1 MPTLTPEV
9 SSPTPAN
16 SEATVVVGLTVDME
30 LVVEIVP
37 ASVTAETTDVLVDV
51 DELEEIDETEVVLE
65 EEDDVLNE
73 LTEEDDVLN
82 VVTDVGVEDD
92 EVVVG
97 DDVDV
102 DVVRT
107 VTTGVEM
114 VATAALYSVTLTC
127 WLLNSSMICP
137 VTSCAVQPETCA
149 DMSSTAVG
157 LVVSSLLTV
166 TT

>member
-1 MPTLTPEV
+1 MMNWMLATDDLFCYFVRPHVPIQPQDYITNPTTIMAFV
-9 SSPTPAN
+9 I
-16 SEATVVVGLTVDME
+16 M
-30 LVVEIVP
+30 IC

-107 VTTGVEM
+107 VTTL
-114 VATAALYSVTLTC
+114 AADIRDWLKCLKLTFG
-127 WLLNSSMICP
+127 
-137 VTSCAVQPETCA
+137 T
-149 DMSSTAVG
+149 G
-157 LVVSSLLTV
+157 
-166 TT
+166 